1 MNQFLLQNISILP
14 ALMCPE
20 AAPAEVP
27 DLRRNGMLP
36 DSAGPERVH
45 GCSSCSFCIQS
56 AFLTLH
62 SFITAQQIHTSK
74 YQPKARYLIILCDN
88 SHCFFPAIKVSYSW
102 K

>member
-1 MNQFLLQNISILP
+1 MNQFLLQNISILT

-45 GCSSCSFCIQS
+45 GCSSCCFLHLISLSYFTQLHNRTTEPSLQIS
-56 AFLTLH
+56 AKGTL
-62 SFITAQQIHTSK
+62 
-74 YQPKARYLIILCDN
+74 
-88 SHCFFPAIKVSYSW
+88 SHYIVR
-102 K
+102 